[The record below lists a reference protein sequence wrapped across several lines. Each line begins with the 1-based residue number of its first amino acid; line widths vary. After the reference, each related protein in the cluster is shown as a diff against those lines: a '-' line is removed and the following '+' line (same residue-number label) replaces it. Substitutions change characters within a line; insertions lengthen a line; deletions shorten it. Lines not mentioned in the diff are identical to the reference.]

1 MVDLR
6 ELGQSSFG
14 GVSAVVVSAVPLQVM
29 FPRHPETSVSIQLSS
44 PTEGHKGFVDIIRI
58 DEIGLLSSALR
69 SIGEFDPTGRVTFRG
84 EAGGFYGGILKASD
98 GLCLLALRTGDLTR
112 GYNLRGSQGLDPVLG
127 LTRNPRGTADA
138 PLPNEA
144 NDGSLNPGQRRCA
157 GDDQAE
163 PPN

>member
-1 MVDLR
+1 MVDLG

-44 PTEGHKGFVDIIRI
+44 PTEGLKGFVDIIGI
-58 DEIGLLSSALR
+58 DEVGLLSSAL
-69 SIGEFDPTGRVTFRG
+69 SSVGEFDPTGRVTFRG
-84 EAGGFYGGILKASD
+84 EACGFNGWILKASD

-112 GYNLRGSQGLDPVLG
+112 VYNLRGSQGLNPGLG
-127 LTRNPRGTADA
+127 LTRNPRDTADA